1 MTDPDIESDGEAGAA
16 PDNPV
21 LLRRLRVLAD
31 RRDWAAICA
40 LLHPDPPG
48 RVALRVIPI
57 AIDAALATGHEA
69 VLDWAACAAI
79 TRDLPHR
86 MRAQAAYRLARA
98 GRPALAWSVLAADP
112 ATPFAADA
120 RGLVSAALAMIHENG
135 SAAPAERAAAR
146 ALARRL
152 AGIPEDAPPAAPF
165 RIPDAGPCAPPAFP
179 VALRLAPGVDPG
191 FGAEVARMIADGEAA
206 FARTEAPPIDVFED
220 VFTNRHG
227 HVWRSD
233 GRLVG
238 RQAGVLPPG
247 TAAAMAM
254 APRIAA
260 GVHATGL
267 SNNFYHWFGAWLPS
281 LCWRLAPG
289 VPRGLPILL
298 RSDAA
303 SYQTESLDLVFGTE
317 VPILPV
323 AEATHLRTLYRVR
336 ENGVRMDPAGPYE
349 PMIARMIAAVEAR
362 TARPAVAGE
371 RLYISRR
378 DSPQRP
384 LGNEAELEAVLAA
397 LGFTAVTMTE
407 WPLAE
412 KIAIVRAASVI
423 VAPHGAGLSLL
434 LFARPGT
441 SVFELLPAMPRTM
454 SVRLCM
460 TRLSR
465 ARGHR
470 HLAWVEP
477 CDEATG
483 RWSCAIAP
491 LVAALEEFIAGA

>member
-1 MTDPDIESDGEAGAA
+1 MTDPDSDGDAEAGAA
-16 PDNPV
+16 PDSPV
-21 LLRRLRVLAD
+21 LLRRLKALAD
-31 RRDWAAICA
+31 RKDWAAICA
-40 LLHPDPPG
+40 LLHPDPPE
-48 RVALRVIPI
+48 RCALRVIPI
-57 AIDAALATGHEA
+57 AIDAALAAGHEA

-86 MRAQAAYRLARA
+86 MRAMAAFRLARA
-98 GRPALAWSVLAADP
+98 GRPALAWNVLAADP
-112 ATPFAADA
+112 ATPFADDA

-135 SAAPAERAAAR
+135 CATPAERAAAR
-146 ALARRL
+146 ALARRH
-152 AGIPEDAPPAAPF
+152 AGIPEEPPAIAPF
-165 RIPDAGPCAPPAFP
+165 RIPDAAPCAPPAFP

-191 FGAEVARMIADGEAA
+191 FGAEVARMIEDAEPA
-206 FARTEAPPIDVFED
+206 FAKAEAPPIEVFED
-220 VFTNRHG
+220 VFINRNG

-238 RQAGVLPPG
+238 RQAGILPPG

-281 LCWRLAPG
+281 LSWRLVPG
-289 VPRGLPILL
+289 VPRSLPILL

-303 SYQTESLDLVFGTE
+303 SYQTESLDLVFGTD

-323 AEATHLRTLYRVR
+323 GEATHVRTLYRAR

-349 PMIARMIAAVEAR
+349 PMIARMVAAVEAR
-362 TARPAVAGE
+362 TPRPAAAGD

-384 LGNEAELEAVLAA
+384 LANEAALEAVLAA

-407 WPLAE
+407 RPLVE

-441 SVFELLPAMPRTM
+441 RVFELLPAMPRTM

-470 HLAWVEP
+470 HLAWIEP

-491 LVAALEEFIAGA
+491 LVAALEGFLAGG